1 MKRTPR
7 SASLRARRQ
16 LAAYVPGLRESGPY
30 NSKVDSGSFERSIRG
45 GTEVCIR
52 YAISYCATRVSISGS
67 AYFSASK
74 RFNLAMPS
82 SIRRLVVGDTPGG
95 FDKYS
100 TGSPLARNF
109 TPWYRDGRNP
119 LPHKRENSGW
129 SGFSALACEISTTN
143 AGKFWFSL
151 PSP

>member
-30 NSKVDSGSFERSIRG
+30 SSNVDSGSLERSTRS

-67 AYFSASK
+67 AYFSDNRRLS
-74 RFNLAMPS
+74 FAMPS
-82 SIRRLVVGDTPGG
+82 NMRRRIVEDTPGG
-95 FDKYS
+95 FDKYN

-109 TPWYRDGRNP
+109 TPWCRDARKP
-119 LPHKRENSGW
+119 RPHKREKIGW
-129 SGFSALACEISTTN
+129 SGFKALACESMRSEERRV
-143 AGKFWFSL
+143 GKGW
-151 PSP
+151 